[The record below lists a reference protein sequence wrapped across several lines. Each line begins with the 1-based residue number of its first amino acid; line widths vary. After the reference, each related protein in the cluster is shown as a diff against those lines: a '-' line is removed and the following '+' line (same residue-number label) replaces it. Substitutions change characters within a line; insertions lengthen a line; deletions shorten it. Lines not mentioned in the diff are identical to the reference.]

1 MSPTRRSTRRSP
13 TARRAAC
20 AGALALVLASATG
33 CSAEEWARGGMPE
46 NVTEQGARVLSL
58 WQGSWVAALATGVL
72 VWGLILYACIFHR
85 KRRRKNADN
94 ELPPQVRYNLPI
106 EILYTA
112 IPIVM
117 VAVFFYF
124 TARDQDYLLEK
135 SPNPDVTV
143 KVEAFQ
149 WSWRFTTE
157 YQGKTATVTGLPVS
171 DYRQGPQLVLPSGG
185 KRVRFVLESNNVI
198 HSFWVPAFLF
208 KMDVIPGVTNEFE
221 IKTLDRTGVFAGRCA
236 ELCGQDHARML
247 FNVKLVPQDEFEQY
261 MNQATNAQAAGST
274 Q

>member
-13 TARRAAC
+13 VARRASRVA
-20 AGALALVLASATG
+20 ALALLLASVTA
-33 CSAEEWARGGMPE
+33 CSGEEWARGGMPE
-46 NVTEQGARVLSL
+46 HVTEQGGRVLSL
-58 WQGSWVAALATGVL
+58 WQGSWVAALATGAV
-72 VWGLILYACIFHR
+72 VWGLIIYACIFHR
-85 KRRRKNADN
+85 KRRRKNAPEN

-112 IPIVM
+112 VPIVM

-124 TARDQDYLLEK
+124 TARDQEYLFEK
-135 SPNPDVTV
+135 SANPDVTV
-143 KVEAFQ
+143 KVEALQ

-157 YQGKTATVTGLPVS
+157 YQGKTAKVVGVPVS

-185 KRVRFVLESNNVI
+185 KTVRFKLESNNVI

-208 KMDVIPGVTNEFE
+208 KLDVIPGVHNEFD
-221 IKTLDRTGVFAGRCA
+221 IKTLKHTGIYPGRCA
-236 ELCGQDHARML
+236 ELCGQDHSRML
-247 FNVKLVPQDEFEQY
+247 FNVKLVTPDEFEQY
-261 MNQATNAQAAGST
+261 INSQAARST